1 MKLSSDE
8 IVKILNIV
16 IGTTQACGM
25 HSVDKD
31 ILENVQILAEVTDT
45 LVGWLMLSAETFDSS
60 NMSEREIGEAAMF
73 ALTGIKEWIE
83 EWIDENKLP

>member
-16 IGTTQACGM
+16 IGTTEACGM

-31 ILENVQILAEVTDT
+31 ILENV
-45 LVGWLMLSAETFDSS
+45 
-60 NMSEREIGEAAMF
+60 
-73 ALTGIKEWIE
+73 
-83 EWIDENKLP
+83 